1 MISRKSWDYIK
12 TFSKRLRVVKNQTLF
27 IHSRSWT
34 WEHSSDEGHLLQPN
48 LSERPKK
55 NLPLLF
61 FEEEEVEKYTR
72 EIRKK
77 EHSLWYVSVFVMK
90 QYTPTKEKQ
99 TE

>member
-1 MISRKSWDYIK
+1 MISRKSWVYVK

-34 WEHSSDEGHLLQPN
+34 WEHSSDEGHLLRPN

-61 FEEEEVEKYTR
+61 FEEEEGEKYTR

-77 EHSLWYVSVFVMK
+77 EHSL
-90 QYTPTKEKQ
+90 
-99 TE
+99 

>member
-1 MISRKSWDYIK
+1 MISRKSWDYKK

-55 NLPLLF
+55 NLPLLLLQHL
-61 FEEEEVEKYTR
+61 VALSTKLSDHKTLEKGFAKHY
-72 EIRKK
+72 K
-77 EHSLWYVSVFVMK
+77 F
-90 QYTPTKEKQ
+90 
-99 TE
+99 